1 MTTSPSFTKASAEFH
16 TEPELICGKG
26 FKNVFLLPIL
36 HTRQGVPVLHLIST
50 PFPKFWHTLDDTE
63 ENMHRPTVLNLTK
76 ILAVFVAEY
85 LGL

>member
-1 MTTSPSFTKASAEFH
+1 MAEVLRN
-16 TEPELICGKG
+16 T
-26 FKNVFLLPIL
+26 FLLSVL
-36 HTRQGVPVLHLIST
+36 HTGQGVPVLHLIST
-50 PFPKFWHTLDDTE
+50 PFPTFWHTFEDTE